1 MRVARPAELCSS
13 FVMNELQ
20 PYTLG
25 HAPDGTRCAYLGN
38 AVDARDFIFEGV
50 VYMFTYDWRGCL
62 DVYVGVVKSI
72 DQTGVLFGAIDG
84 EMRSKLRHEFGD
96 TVFVEWKRLLKIF
109 EEMVLEGLKS
119 PWQDCGGRSMNVLDF
134 LADA

>member
-1 MRVARPAELCSS
+1 MRVAQPAGLCLCLA
-13 FVMNELQ
+13 MDELQ

-25 HAPDGTRCAYLGN
+25 YAPDGTRCAYLGD

-50 VYMFTYDWRGCL
+50 VFMFTYDRRWSL
-62 DVYVGVVKSI
+62 DVCVGVVKSI
-72 DQTGVLFGAIDG
+72 DHTGVLFGAIDG
-84 EMRSKLRHEFGD
+84 EMQSKLRHEFGD
-96 TVFVEWKRLLKIF
+96 TVFVEWKRLLKIR
-109 EEMVLEGLKS
+109 EEMVLEDLKS

>member
-1 MRVARPAELCSS
+1 
-13 FVMNELQ
+13 MNDLQ
-20 PYTLG
+20 PYTVG
-25 HAPDGTRCAYLGN
+25 HAPDGTRCAYLGD

-50 VYMFTYDWRGCL
+50 VYMFTYDRRGSL

-72 DQTGVLFGAIDG
+72 DHTGVLFGALDG
-84 EMRSKLRHEFGD
+84 EMQSKLRHEFGD
-96 TVFVEWKRLLKIF
+96 TVFVEWKRLLKIR
-109 EEMVLEGLKS
+109 EEMVFEDLKS

>member
-1 MRVARPAELCSS
+1 MRVAQPARLCLSLA
-13 FVMNELQ
+13 MDELQ

-25 HAPDGTRCAYLGN
+25 DTPDGTHCAYLGD
-38 AVDARDFIFEGV
+38 AVAARDFIFKGV
-50 VYMFTYDWRGCL
+50 AHMFTYDWRGML
-62 DVYVGVVKSI
+62 DAYVGVVKSI
-72 DQTGVLFGAIDG
+72 NHTGVLFGSVDG
-84 EMRSKLRHEFGD
+84 EMQSKLRHEFGD

>member
-1 MRVARPAELCSS
+1 MT
-13 FVMNELQ
+13 ELQ
-20 PYTLG
+20 AYTLG
-25 HAPDGTRCAYLGN
+25 HAPDGTRCAYLGD

-50 VYMFTYDWRGCL
+50 VYMFTYDRRGSL

-72 DQTGVLFGAIDG
+72 DRTGVLFGAVNG
-84 EMRSKLRHEFGD
+84 NLHSAKLQHEFGD
-96 TVFVEWKRLLKIF
+96 TVFVEWKRLLKIC
-109 EEMVLEGLKS
+109 EEMVYEDLKS

>member
-1 MRVARPAELCSS
+1 MD
-13 FVMNELQ
+13 ELQ

-25 HAPDGTRCAYLGN
+25 HAPDGTRCAYLGD

-50 VYMFTYDWRGCL
+50 VYMFTYDRRGSL

-72 DQTGVLFGAIDG
+72 DHTGVLFGAVDG
-84 EMRSKLRHEFGD
+84 NWDAARLQNALLD
-96 TVFVEWKRLLKIF
+96 TVFVEQKRLLKIVELIVF
-109 EEMVLEGLKS
+109 EDLKS